1 MRAQSEDC
9 NKKIEAAGA
18 PRPILFRP
26 PYGDYNNC
34 VVETTNELGMHCIQW
49 DVDSLD
55 WKGLTAEQILT
66 RVKSGVK
73 NGSIILFHNNSDHI
87 VDALPVIIQ
96 GLKDKGLKLV
106 TVEELIYYE
115 NYYVDHTGKQIKN
128 NTNVD

>member
-1 MRAQSEDC
+1 MSGRD
-9 NKKIEAAGA
+9 IAARVLKA
-18 PRPILFRP
+18 KA
-26 PYGDYNNC
+26 GD
-34 VVETTNELGMHCIQW
+34 
-49 DVDSLD
+49 
-55 WKGLTAEQILT
+55 
-66 RVKSGVK
+66 
-73 NGSIILFHNNSDHI
+73 IILCHNNSDHI